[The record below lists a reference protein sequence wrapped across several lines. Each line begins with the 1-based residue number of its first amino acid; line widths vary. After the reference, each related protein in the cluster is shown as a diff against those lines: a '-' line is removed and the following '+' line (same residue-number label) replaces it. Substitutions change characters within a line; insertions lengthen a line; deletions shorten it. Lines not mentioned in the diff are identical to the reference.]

1 MFRRLLAVPR
11 AYGAGPSGR
20 HMPVDQP
27 SACIQ
32 SLKSCWTSNNLLWS
46 NCRGPRKRVHSV
58 ACELTLHGSNF
69 LWVLAA
75 ERLLPVWYEGKR
87 GMLGDDPAF
96 FFCWLRCNPAALVA
110 CLRCFTEG
118 PCRCSL
124 VSSFCGRCRFL
135 DSGLISCARGL
146 RAVWFF
152 PPVCFLIRRMSLLHL
167 AADGRFGWQNLFSSD
182 SLGHLACWQPA
193 GFVTCMSITTKSFR
207 CSFGPNS
214 IKTSLRYWESEPQ
227 IERTICWALTRVQ
240 TSEAGSSFAP
250 GTTGFGSIASAGTT
264 GMPKRKAMMCKLLG
278 LLDMVGCHA

>member
-1 MFRRLLAVPR
+1 MFCRLLAVPR

-96 FFCWLRCNPAALVA
+96 FFWCLPCNPAALVA

-135 DSGLISCARGL
+135 DSGLVSCARGL

-152 PPVCFLIRRMSLLHL
+152 PPVCFLIPRISLLHL
-167 AADGRFGWQNLFSSD
+167 AADGRFGSQNLFSSD
-182 SLGHLACWQPA
+182 SLGHLAWRKPA
-193 GFVTCMSITTKSFR
+193 CFVTCMSITRECFE
-207 CSFGPNS
+207 
-214 IKTSLRYWESEPQ
+214 SLFD
-227 IERTICWALTRVQ
+227 A
-240 TSEAGSSFAP
+240 
-250 GTTGFGSIASAGTT
+250 
-264 GMPKRKAMMCKLLG
+264 
-278 LLDMVGCHA
+278 LLDATQSKLA